1 MLLLVLVHLL
11 AIQDDDQLHLALW
24 FRPDIKQHGGLA
36 LHHGGAHHHHHHQ
49 LDGVGPE
56 GGTIFFWAH
65 TNDIR

>member
-24 FRPDIKQHGGLA
+24 FRPDISSMVVWPYTTVVLIITTITNLMVSAG
-36 LHHGGAHHHHHHQ
+36 
-49 LDGVGPE
+49 